1 MHACLLPLAYFL
13 LIVVDSPLW
22 ISGPSRSG
30 KTTRLI
36 ELLERWGQQI
46 RHPLEEINTIA
57 GISNEF
63 SATQKHQPQ
72 QTTPKILLLAANSDN
87 RMELL
92 DRISEKVTDQSF
104 FNSTTP
110 LGFFEEEVT
119 LFWPLLLCS
128 LDLKAQFPLRLR
140 PETEQELARRLWSRP
155 IERGVLRQPGVGE
168 DRMVRRFLDLFQLAA
183 FSGTPTEDIE
193 TILEEGLEGG
203 NSLDWSSVVLAL
215 QDWRNWCLE
224 KGLLTYGIICELYW
238 RYLLPDT
245 SYQQHLTR
253 RYGVVLADDVD
264 EYPAIARQLFDF
276 LLDRAA
282 SGGFTYN
289 PDGGIRLGLG
299 ADPDYLAELQKR
311 CQIEPLDSQSEV
323 VAEIGGQIVELATT
337 AYGLTAP
344 SFVLPEYVQS
354 IETKS
359 RSELLRET
367 AEIIIKDINS
377 GLVEPQEVAVIAPG
391 LDAIARYTLI
401 SLLTHAGI
409 PVEPLKEQR
418 PLVSYPRIRALLTL
432 LTLVY
437 PGLGRLADRD
447 AVAEMLVVLSER
459 GSNEES
465 QIQRDID
472 PVRGG
477 MLADSCFY
485 PDVEN
490 PRLLEVQTFPRWELL
505 GYRGTNAYEGIVEWI
520 EQQRSQ
526 QQQRQLPGPIFLLD
540 RAIQKF
546 FMSGVFLPY
555 EQLAALREL
564 METATHYWEVDGRLK
579 KSLELPFSDTPDSEP
594 QSYSSTEA
602 IARFIGLLRR
612 GAIGANPFPVRAMGP
627 SRGRVTL
634 ATIFQY
640 RLSRQSHRWQ
650 FWLDTG
656 SSLWLSGGAANLFA
670 APLFLQGRLGRSW
683 TLEESEG
690 FDVERLRRIL
700 IDLLSR
706 VNNYGQS
713 PSDNGLFN
721 NHSQIAMS
729 KQHRIYQCHSELA
742 VSGQEQ
748 TGPLLPLIYAC
759 VSARPSILV

>member
-1 MHACLLPLAYFL
+1 
-13 LIVVDSPLW
+13 
-22 ISGPSRSG
+22 
-30 KTTRLI
+30 
-36 ELLERWGQQI
+36 LLERWGQQI
-46 RHPLEEINTIA
+46 KRPLEEINTTAEIPEKSK
-57 GISNEF
+57 GSPL
-63 SATQKHQPQ
+63 QKLNPQ

-92 DRISEKVTDQSF
+92 DRVSETVTDQSF

-119 LFWPLLLCS
+119 LFWPLLIRS
-128 LDLKAQFPLRLR
+128 LNLKAQFPLRLR
-140 PETEQELARRLWSRP
+140 PETEQELAHRLWSRQ
-155 IERGVLRQPGVGE
+155 IERGILRQPGVGE

-203 NSLDWSSVVLAL
+203 NSLDWSLVVLAL

-224 KGLLTYGIICELYW
+224 RGLLTYGIICELYW
-238 RYLLPDT
+238 RYLLADT

-276 LLDRAA
+276 LLDRGA

-289 PDGGIRLGLG
+289 PEGGIRLGLG
-299 ADPDYLAELQKR
+299 AAPDYLAELQKR
-311 CQIEPLDSQSEV
+311 CQIEALDSQSEV
-323 VAEIGGQIVELATT
+323 VAEIGSQIVELATA
-337 AYGLTAP
+337 AYGLSAP

-367 AEIIIKDINS
+367 AEIVIKDINS
-377 GLVEPQEVAVIAPG
+377 GLVQPQEVAVIAPG
-391 LDAIARYTLI
+391 LDAIARYTLM
-401 SLLTHAGI
+401 SLLDRAGI
-409 PVEPLKEQR
+409 PVQPLKEQR
-418 PLVSYPRIRALLTL
+418 PLVSYPRIRSLLTL

-447 AVAEMLVVLSER
+447 AVAEMLVVLSDR
-459 GSNEES
+459 GNGES
-465 QIQRDID
+465 KTFRADID

-490 PRLLEVQTFPRWELL
+490 PRLLEVKTFPRWDLL
-505 GYRGTNAYEGIVEWI
+505 GYRATDAYRRIVEWI

-526 QQQRQLPGPIFLLD
+526 QQERQIPSPIFLLD

-579 KSLELPFSDTPDSEP
+579 KSLPSSDTPESES
-594 QSYSSTEA
+594 QSYSSTDA
-602 IARFIGLLRR
+602 IARFIGILQG
-612 GAIGANPFPVRAMGP
+612 GAIGANPFPVRAIGP
-627 SRGRVTL
+627 NPARVTL

-650 FWLDTG
+650 FWLDIS

-670 APLFLQGRLGRSW
+670 APLFLQGQLGCSW
-683 TLEESEG
+683 TLEESERS
-690 FDVERLRRIL
+690 DVERLRRIL

-713 PSDNGLFN
+713 LSDNGPFN
-721 NHSQIAMS
+721 SHSQIAMS
-729 KQHRIYQCHSELA
+729 KQHRIYLCHSELA

-759 VSARPSILV
+759 ESAKPSILL